1 MKTFARKWLLPPR
14 IYELLAEAPP
24 SVKRLWGGQTS
35 RHEPIQLNP
44 SGKKAATLDELRA
57 APFREIAWVEA
68 DKVRVWGRALSWQ
81 QNQHVRYFKDG
92 IDSYRRFFEL
102 HQPQNQF
109 EEIMLDATK
118 VGHFSSISFPKY
130 RKPWSFEHEYFGEGP
145 LDASHGSQYHGPVS
159 NKKLLWEQKRLDS
172 IRDAVRKHGFQKLD
186 DDFIAFGELL
196 VDESVSGIVDFRLSS
211 INGNHRASLLSHLG
225 WSLIPIVARPHDTC
239 REVRLSD
246 LPRWPGVLDGTFSQE
261 AARAY
266 FLAHFRDPTEELLP
280 GW

>member
-1 MKTFARKWLLPPR
+1 MKTFARNWLLPPG
-14 IYELLAEAPP
+14 IYKLLTDAPP
-24 SVKRLWGGQTS
+24 SVKRIWGGA
-35 RHEPIQLNP
+35 RPEPIQLNP

-57 APFREIAWVEA
+57 APFGEIAWVEA

-109 EEIMLDATK
+109 EDIMLDATK
-118 VGHFSSISFPKY
+118 GGRFSPVSFPKY
-130 RKPWSFEHEYFGEGP
+130 RTPWSFEWEYFGEGP
-145 LDASHGSQYHGPVS
+145 LGASHGTHYHGPVS
-159 NKKLLWEQKRLDS
+159 NKKLLWEQKRSDS
-172 IRDAVRKHGFQKLD
+172 IREAVTKHGFQKLD
-186 DDFIAFGELL
+186 DDFIAFGEILI
-196 VDESVSGIVDFRLSS
+196 DESVSGIVDFRLNV
-211 INGNHRASLLSHLG
+211 INGYHRISLLVHLG
-225 WSLIPIVARPHDTC
+225 WSLIPIVALPPKSW
-239 REVRLSD
+239 REVRLSH
-246 LPRWPGVLDGTFSQE
+246 LPRWPGVLDGSFSEE